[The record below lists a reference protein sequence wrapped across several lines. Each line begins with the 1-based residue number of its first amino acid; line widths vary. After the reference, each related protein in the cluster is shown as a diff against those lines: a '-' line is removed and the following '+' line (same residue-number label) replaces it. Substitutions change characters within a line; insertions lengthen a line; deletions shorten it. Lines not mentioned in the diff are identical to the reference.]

1 MQLQPALC
9 NGFCPSVSLLCSRI
23 NLRPLPGTPWAVT
36 VGAGIE
42 LQAEGRVTAVQ
53 GTLLRLHAAVG
64 PAHLS
69 ATRAATAGC
78 VVRAGETI
86 KLQ

>member
-1 MQLQPALC
+1 MQPQPALC
-9 NGFCPSVSLLCSRI
+9 SGFCPPISLLCSRI
-23 NLRPLPGTPWAVT
+23 NLRPLLRTLWAVT

-42 LQAEGRVTAVQ
+42 LQAEGGVAAVQ
-53 GTLLRLHAAVG
+53 DTLLCAHAAVG
-64 PAHLS
+64 PAHLC
-69 ATRAATAGC
+69 ATGAAAPGC